1 MYLAP
6 NSNYL
11 EKLFKCL
18 TFGGRSVSLVNCFVD
33 VLNQVMEGSSS
44 HQLSQKRAPLPKKW
58 YLLLLKREHASKG
71 LKMGEKSVEAHR
83 IIMSLFLIHLFLFR
97 DSYVSLPHSL

>member
-44 HQLSQKRAPLPKKW
+44 YQLSQKRAPLPKKW

-71 LKMGEKSVEAHR
+71 LNGRKICRGPQDNHEFVFDTP
-83 IIMSLFLIHLFLFR
+83 IL
-97 DSYVSLPHSL
+97 VS